1 MDKVTLEQV
10 IASERENDLLLA
22 KLKEEIVEAVSSMD
36 PIEGVTTIPSTRL
49 SAVCVKMSTIA
60 SQPNMPLTAGF
71 YSQKS
76 QAETVRSYLD
86 SAGKSY
92 ELVERLNAMLE
103 KKAVKTKNQ
112 TVPLNE
118 ATLNALR
125 KFV

>member
-22 KLKEEIVEAVSSMD
+22 KLKEGIVEAVSSMD
-36 PIEGVTTIPSTRL
+36 PIEGVSTIPSTRL
-49 SAVCVKMSTIA
+49 DVVCVKLSAIA

-76 QAETVRSYLD
+76 QAEAVRGYLD

-92 ELVERLNAMLE
+92 EVLERLNTMLE
-103 KKAVKTKNQ
+103 KKVVKTKNQ

-118 ATLNALR
+118 ATLSVLK